1 MNKIRADFLKGLGI
15 TTPCPADYE
24 YIAPIPDYQLLK
36 AVYTRARKNGV
47 SPGILTVRYGLRL
60 HTIANLRTQQNKR
73 KVLK

>member
-1 MNKIRADFLKGLGI
+1 MNKIRTDFLKGLGI
-15 TTPCPADYE
+15 TAPCPADYE
-24 YIAPIPDYQLLK
+24 YIAPIPDNQLLK
-36 AVYTRARKNGV
+36 AVYNRARKAGV